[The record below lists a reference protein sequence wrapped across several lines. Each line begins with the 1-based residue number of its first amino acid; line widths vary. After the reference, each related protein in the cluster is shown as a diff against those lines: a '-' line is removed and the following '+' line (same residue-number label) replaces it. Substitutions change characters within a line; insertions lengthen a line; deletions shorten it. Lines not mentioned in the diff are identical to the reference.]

1 MAQRTIAPTKWL
13 GVFWLC
19 FAACLAVAVL
29 VIVMA
34 PRLARFGLTGYL
46 VYVVFIPL
54 GLGAAGFLSGAMRV
68 ARPLRG
74 QVLVWRPARRR
85 PAGDLRGG
93 SRRRRIG

>member
-1 MAQRTIAPTKWL
+1 VA
-13 GVFWLC
+13 GGFWLC

-54 GLGAAGFLSGAMRV
+54 GLGAAGFLSGAMRSL
-68 ARPLRG
+68 ARYEGKFWFGALR
-74 QVLVWRPARRR
+74 L
-85 PAGDLRGG
+85 GG
-93 SRRRRIG
+93 PPVIFGVGLDAVELDELMPDEG